1 MFLVQDYT
9 RHYKIIFE
17 TGEFWDL
24 KSELLDLGKNSV
36 LIYIVS
42 SMGKRPF
49 EAKAKYVMERMLLDG
64 LLGYFE
70 IYKGKYKGKFV
81 KRKNKLKK

>member
-1 MFLVQDYT
+1 LFLVQDYT
-9 RHYKIIFE
+9 RHYKIIYE

-49 EAKAKYVMERMLLDG
+49 E
-64 LLGYFE
+64 
-70 IYKGKYKGKFV
+70 GKS
-81 KRKNKLKK
+81 

>member
-1 MFLVQDYT
+1 
-9 RHYKIIFE
+9 
-17 TGEFWDL
+17 
-24 KSELLDLGKNSV
+24 
-36 LIYIVS
+36 
-42 SMGKRPF
+42 
-49 EAKAKYVMERMLLDG
+49 MERMLLDG